1 MAEAALAVERK
12 GRTGLLGALRGRRG
26 AVASEFVLVV
36 PVFFL
41 IVLATTDVVRVFRA
55 QLRMEMVAVQ
65 IGQIVSQCPRITEAD
80 FTDGTFGFWAHAAR
94 IAAGV
99 VDVNSPMGG
108 AMIVSALSPNGAVN
122 RLDWQRRTGNVT
134 TRSAFGD
141 AGAPTP
147 VLRGQDGTP
156 FTIPVGQ
163 TLLATEVF
171 AVIQPWTIS
180 AGLIGTALPAEI
192 QGISFFLSRASEP
205 ARLQNPPTT
214 PVPPAPP
221 RDCTA

>member
-1 MAEAALAVERK
+1 MVAALAADRK
-12 GRTGLLGALRGRRG
+12 RTGLPRLLRARRG
-26 AVASEFVLVV
+26 AVASEFVLVL

-80 FTDGTFGFWAHAAR
+80 FTDGTFGLWAHAGR
-94 IAAGV
+94 IAAGL
-99 VDVNSPMGG
+99 VDINSPTGG
-108 AMIVSALSPNGAVN
+108 AMIVSALSPNGAAN
-122 RLDWQRRTGNVT
+122 RLDWQRRAGNAS

-147 VLRGQDGTP
+147 ILRGQDGTP
-156 FTIPVGQ
+156 FTIPTGQ

-171 AVIQPWTIS
+171 AVVQPWTIS
-180 AGLIGTALPAEI
+180 AGLIGTALPAEL

-205 ARLQNPPTT
+205 GRLQQPPAT
-214 PVPPAPP
+214 PVPPAPL
-221 RDCTA
+221 RECTA